1 MKDTLRGVAV
11 VAHGGGPTQV
21 INASLAGVI
30 EECSR
35 HPEITAL
42 YGARHGILGVIGES
56 FINLT
61 EQDPELVQT
70 IGRTPGSAIGSCR
83 RKLSPADYERILAV
97 FRAHDVRY
105 FFYTGGNDS
114 MDTASQIARLARESG
129 YELRVIGI
137 PKTIDNDL
145 AETDHSPGYGSAARF
160 IAHALRDIGGDNW
173 ALPTPVTVVEVM
185 GRNAGWL
192 VAATSLARH
201 EPDDAPH
208 LIYLPERPVSED
220 QFVAHVEAVYRR
232 LGRAVVAVCEGQTNE
247 KGEPFGADLIQADG
261 FQHRLAGNLAHVL
274 AQLIT
279 RRLARPQREA
289 GLARTVFGRLHLGDR
304 PPRGLAVRAGGRAR
318 SHAGAHRPDDHSGAR
333 VQPSVSLEHG
343 PRSPGSGG
351 QCGTPVPARLDRPVR
366 TRCAGA
372 VPRIR
377 RALGRRRRT
386 PSETQRRPGLPPP
399 AGLNLLGARRFLCA
413 RMGTCGTDA
422 ENHKNRRRVPR
433 RRPLLPS

>member
-30 EECSR
+30 EESRR

-42 YGARHGILGVIGES
+42 YGARYGIVGVLEES

-61 EQDPELVQT
+61 DQDPVLVQA

-83 RKLSPADYERILAV
+83 RKLSASDYDRILAV
-97 FRAHDVRY
+97 FRAHNVRY

-114 MDTASQIARLARESG
+114 MDTSLQVSRLARDSG

-145 AETDHSPGYGSAARF
+145 AETDHCPGYGSAARF

-201 EPDDAPH
+201 EPGDAPH

-220 QFVAHVEAVYRR
+220 QFISDVEGVYRR

-261 FQHRLAGNLAHVL
+261 FQHTLAGNLAHVL

-279 RRLARPQREA
+279 RRLKLRARSEKPGLLGRSSAAFVSESDRQEA
-289 GLARTVFGRLHLGDR
+289 WACGEA
-304 PPRGLAVRAGGRAR
+304 AVRAAVSGLTDRMITLVR
-318 SHAGAHRPDDHSGAR
+318 ESSRPYRCTTGLA
-333 VQPSVSLEHG
+333 P
-343 PRSPGSGG
+343 
-351 QCGTPVPARLDRPVR
+351 LD
-366 TRCAGA
+366 A
-372 VPRIR
+372 V
-377 RALGRRRRT
+377 ANV
-386 PSETQRRPGLPPP
+386 E
-399 AGLNLLGARRFLCA
+399 RRFPLDWIA
-413 RMGTCGTDA
+413 PSGHDVLDPFRDYAAPLVGPVEPRPKLQEA
-422 ENHKNRRRVPR
+422 PVPR
-433 RRPLLPS
+433 RLGD